1 MDNKLPIKSTP
12 TTTASF
18 SCNCLIQVPPFSGD
32 DKWNH
37 SEMMKLTSSQLV
49 ECLATTLDHSIDYLS
64 SQDSRQ
70 HILEQSCY
78 PSGTHSVPLGNDA
91 ESITQ
96 CTTVARKPIAMPNL
110 TSPVVVSPLIST
122 HVIQTSLLLHTI
134 DHGLIP
140 CSTCLCI
147 NLELSCSTRREKG
160 YYLVEPCTSST

>member
-1 MDNKLPIKSTP
+1 MEPLGDDEALFITVGRNAAWLLPLITP
-12 TTTASF
+12 LTASA
-18 SCNCLIQVPPFSGD
+18 LKTQG
-32 DKWNH
+32 
-37 SEMMKLTSSQLV
+37 
-49 ECLATTLDHSIDYLS
+49 SISLS
-64 SQDSRQ
+64 NPV
-70 HILEQSCY
+70 Y
-78 PSGTHSVPLGNDA
+78 PSCTHSVPLGNDA

-147 NLELSCSTRREKG
+147 NLELSCSTRRE
-160 YYLVEPCTSST
+160 